1 MLGAF
6 ILIGLG
12 LLLGGIDV
20 VDMQQDRYWF
30 VAQAGNGP
38 VAFLL
43 DYVNQ
48 SMLKTAAPATQAKLT
63 SLGHLNAIGTL
74 YIALAGL
81 MNIVVMLDAFAGPDR
96 HDDGPTRRSTD
107 R

>member
-81 MNIVVMLDAFAGPDR
+81 MNIVTGLIFRQPIPVQPMKAIGLELN
-96 HDDGPTRRSTD
+96 
-107 R
+107 